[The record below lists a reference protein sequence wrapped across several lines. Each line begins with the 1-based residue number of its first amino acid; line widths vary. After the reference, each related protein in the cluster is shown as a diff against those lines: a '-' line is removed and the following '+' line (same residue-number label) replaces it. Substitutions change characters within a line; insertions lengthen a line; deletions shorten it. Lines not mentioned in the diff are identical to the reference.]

1 MARQTEIQFV
11 AAVVVGA
18 AVLATGA
25 AAGAFDPY
33 RGSPVA
39 VLLGA
44 GMAAVVAAFAVGI
57 RARRQAPA
65 AASPAGAIRTADLKD
80 DVLAMTIAL
89 LSIIDRDREHGE
101 RAYEDQRDIVID
113 ELERRAAL
121 RGLDLPQMK
130 PDALL
135 LLSRALDDGQVST
148 ADASVVRAARLVAIL
163 DMTAIFGLPVTDGLF
178 DVAGAIVGQ
187 DLFRQRYEI
196 SPPAAAAAAA
206 SSSPHP

>member
-57 RARRQAPA
+57 RAERQAPA
-65 AASPAGAIRTADLKD
+65 AASPAGAIRTADLTD
-80 DVLAMTIAL
+80 DVLAMTTAL

-135 LLSRALDDGQVST
+135 LLSRALDDVQVST
-148 ADASVVRAARLVAIL
+148 ADSSVVRAARLVAIL
-163 DMTAIFGLPVTDGLF
+163 DMTAIFGLPVTDVLF

-196 SPPAAAAAAA
+196 SPPTPAAAAA
-206 SSSPHP
+206 SSSPRP